1 MSLTI
6 AVSTQRQILA
16 FWLPLAASWA
26 LMSAEGP
33 ILQAVIARLPE
44 LQTQLA
50 AFGIV
55 MSLEIA
61 IESPVIMLLA
71 TSTALSTNA
80 GNYLTVRRFMIWVNI
95 LATVVAAVVAFTP
108 LYKVLVSGMMGI
120 PPRIAAAA
128 QPGMRIMTLWSAA
141 IGWRRFYQGVLIRQ
155 GQTGWVGYGTL
166 ARLVS
171 SAGAG
176 IGLAILTSL
185 PGVHIASIGLM
196 AGVVVEAVFITHAVQ
211 PTVRKLLRE
220 GHSRSKTRGGKDDAV
235 SLRYVARYHAPLA
248 ATSLLTLLAQ
258 PLIGAGLA
266 RMPFPEENLAAWP
279 VVWGILFLFRSP
291 AFALPEAV
299 IALVSES
306 RPAHPLRA
314 FCWRV
319 GWGSSLAMVALA
331 CTPLLRLYLRYLA
344 GLPEHLSR
352 FVVPGLLLGIIIPFI
367 NAVHS
372 WFRGLLMAARS
383 TKEIY
388 WGMGLNLAVTAL
400 VMLLAVLLSAPGV
413 AAGVIAITVAFLV
426 EIEFLRRKTGQE
438 FENPRNPRNRRI
450 SHSLNSSDSLDSSDS
465 FS

>member
-1 MSLTI
+1 
-6 AVSTQRQILA
+6 
-16 FWLPLAASWA
+16 
-26 LMSAEGP
+26 
-33 ILQAVIARLPE
+33 
-44 LQTQLA
+44 
-50 AFGIV
+50 
-55 MSLEIA
+55 
-61 IESPVIMLLA
+61 
-71 TSTALSTNA
+71 
-80 GNYLTVRRFMIWVNI
+80 MIWLNA
-95 LATVVAAVVAFTP
+95 LTTVVAAVVAFTP
-108 LYKVLVSGMMGI
+108 LYGVLVPGMMGI
-120 PPRIAAAA
+120 PPRIAGAA
-128 QPGMRIMTLWSAA
+128 QPGMQIMTFWSAA

-155 GQTGWVGYGTL
+155 GQTGRVGYGTL

-171 SAGAG
+171 SAGTG
-176 IGLAILTSL
+176 IGLALLTSL

-220 GHSRSKTRGGKDDAV
+220 APSRSKAHSGKDDAV
-235 SLRYVARYHAPLA
+235 SFRYVARYHMPLA

-306 RPAHPLRA
+306 RLVHPLRT

-331 CTPLLRLYLRYLA
+331 CTPVLRLYLRYLA

-352 FVVPGLLLGIIIPFI
+352 FLVPGLLLGIVVPFI
-367 NAVHS
+367 NSVHS

-383 TKEIY
+383 TTEIY
-388 WGMGLNLAVTAL
+388 LGMGLNLVVTAL
-400 VMLLAVLLSAPGV
+400 VMLLAVLLRAPGV
-413 AAGVIAITVAFLV
+413 PAGVIAVTVAFLV
-426 EIEFLRRKTGQE
+426 EIEFLRRKVKW
-438 FENPRNPRNRRI
+438 RNPESRI
-450 SHSLNSSDSLDSSDS
+450 QNPEGHQPVHSE
-465 FS
+465 F